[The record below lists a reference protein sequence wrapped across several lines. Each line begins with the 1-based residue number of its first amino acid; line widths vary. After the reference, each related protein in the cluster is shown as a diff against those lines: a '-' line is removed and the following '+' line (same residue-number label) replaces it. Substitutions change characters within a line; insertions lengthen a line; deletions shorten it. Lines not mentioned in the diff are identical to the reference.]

1 MANYCATTRSNYFR
15 VKDAAAFEAWCNE
28 RNLDFWT
35 KPIDDHGDF
44 YAISADTGDCAGW
57 PSYDS
62 DADDEFDIAGELANH
77 LDPRDVAILFE
88 IGSEKLRYLNGY
100 AVAVHAGGRTVSVS
114 LRDIY
119 KRARNAFG
127 PALGITEA
135 TY

>member
-28 RNLDFWT
+28 RNLKFWT
-35 KPIDDHGDF
+35 KMIDELVDF
-44 YAISADTGDCAGW
+44 YAVSADTGDCAGW
-57 PSYDS
+57 PSYDC
-62 DADDEFDIAGELANH
+62 DTDDEFNIADELAPH

-88 IGSEKLRYLNGY
+88 IGSEKLRYLTGY
-100 AVAVHAGGRTVSVS
+100 ATAVHADGRTVCVNIQ
-114 LRDIY
+114 DIY
-119 KRARNAFG
+119 ELARNTFG